1 MIPQLGES
9 TPVGFFATRGC
20 EVQSHPFQFHKED
33 EV

>member
-9 TPVGFFATRGC
+9 PSVGFFVTHGC
-20 EVQSHPFQFHKED
+20 EVQSHPFPFHEED

>member
-9 TPVGFFATRGC
+9 PPAGFFATCGC
-20 EVQSHPFQFHKED
+20 EVQSHPFPYHEED